1 MNSEQ
6 EEMFLIAT
14 ERNLIKR
21 KRYKEFKNF
30 RKNRSAWTKS
40 WLLHIPSLQT
50 LSVDSFYHSLITF
63 QSLHIFSLCFEEIF
77 FKI

>member
-14 ERNLIKR
+14 EKNLIKR

-30 RKNRSAWTKS
+30 RKNRSAQTKP
-40 WLLHIPSLQT
+40 WLLHIPSL
-50 LSVDSFYHSLITF
+50 
-63 QSLHIFSLCFEEIF
+63 
-77 FKI
+77 